1 MIFTEV
7 ITNKAYLTTPPA
19 DVWLI
24 FNQTTEINESFCLI
38 FKHEFSQITK
48 KDIFLSLTTKLW
60 VPRRKYKPPSS
71 CWGTIKAQIST
82 TVVSFWNS
90 CFHLWVCETINKT
103 GQKKMQYF
111 PTCYFLD
118 KQAETGTF
126 QHVFWK
132 FTDEDQQR
140 STACSRRGQC
150 SSQEFL
156 ETRQEEE
163 GLKMVA
169 RFCELVGR
177 FKTSV
182 RCFFAQTQKQTV
194 TTEQLIGWIWLWAA
208 I

>member
-1 MIFTEV
+1 MIFTEA

-156 ETRQEEE
+156 QDTTR
-163 GLKMVA
+163 
-169 RFCELVGR
+169 RRR
-177 FKTSV
+177 FKNGGEVLRVGGT
-182 RCFFAQTQKQTV
+182 F
-194 TTEQLIGWIWLWAA
+194 
-208 I
+208 